1 MADTRREQLA
11 AAAAKN
17 LQESKVVFE
26 NGYNRRMV
34 KDSSGKW
41 IYDPEE
47 SRVRREIIDR
57 DMADEERGT
66 PRQYVVDTAIGKLTV
81 PTTGQ
86 NASKLD
92 RMAADEAADRLNKMG
107 IGTRGYNRETGSG
120 PKPKKK

>member
-1 MADTRREQLA
+1 MADTRREQLT
-11 AAAAKN
+11 AAAKD
-17 LQESKVVFE
+17 LQETKVVFQ
-26 NGYNRRMV
+26 NGYSRRMV
-34 KDSSGKW
+34 KDAGGKW

-57 DMADEERGT
+57 DMADEEKGT
-66 PRQYVVDTAIGKLTV
+66 PRQYVVDTAIGRLTV

-120 PKPKKK
+120 LKPKKK